1 MVVEITGYVASA
13 LVLATFWM
21 RTMIPLRIVALGSN
35 IAFIIYGIVGG
46 LVPIM
51 VLHLTLLPL
60 NLYRAVEMVRLLQR
74 VRRAAR
80 GDLSLAWLKPYMKAE
95 RHPPLHVLFR
105 KGVEAN
111 RLYLILQGEI
121 RLEESG
127 TRLEPGQIFG
137 EIGLFSPDRRR
148 TQTAICAT
156 AVELL
161 WIDEAELAQ
170 LCYQNPGMAFH
181 LLRLITARLIG
192 NMARLQNSLPAN

>member
-35 IAFIIYGIVGG
+35 IAFITYGLVGG
-46 LVPIM
+46 LMPILA
-51 VLHLTLLPL
+51 LHLVLLPL
-60 NLYRAVEMVRLLQR
+60 NLYRAVEMVRLLHR

-95 RHPPLHVLFR
+95 RHPPSHVLFR
-105 KGVEAN
+105 KGDEAD

-127 TRLEPGQIFG
+127 ARLEPGQIFG

-156 AVELL
+156 AAELL
-161 WIDEAELAQ
+161 WISESELAQ

-181 LLRLITARLIG
+181 LLRLITARLMG
-192 NMARLQNSLPAN
+192 NMARLENSLPAN

>member
-1 MVVEITGYVASA
+1 M
-13 LVLATFWM
+13 
-21 RTMIPLRIVALGSN
+21 
-35 IAFIIYGIVGG
+35 
-46 LVPIM
+46 
-51 VLHLTLLPL
+51 
-60 NLYRAVEMVRLLQR
+60 
-74 VRRAAR
+74 
-80 GDLSLAWLKPYMKAE
+80 
-95 RHPPLHVLFR
+95 
-105 KGVEAN
+105 EAD

-127 TRLEPGQIFG
+127 ARLEPGQIFG

-156 AVELL
+156 AVELI

>member
-35 IAFIIYGIVGG
+35 IAFITYGIVGG
-46 LVPIM
+46 LMPIL
-51 VLHLTLLPL
+51 VLHLVLLPL
-60 NLYRAVEMVRLLQR
+60 NLYRAVEMVRLLHR
-74 VRRAAR
+74 VRAAR

-105 KGVEAN
+105 KGAEAD

-127 TRLEPGQIFG
+127 ARLAPGQIFG

-156 AVELL
+156 AAELL
-161 WIDEAELAQ
+161 WISESELAQ

-181 LLRLITARLIG
+181 LLRLITARLMG
-192 NMARLQNSLPAN
+192 NMARLENSLPAN